1 MTELTQFIRGFQKA
15 LHIEIETMRGQRGS
29 FEVPLFN
36 GRKQDSAFSDTTT
49 HRRYVFSYAVA
60 NEKLNV
66 HLECTLRHENSE
78 YLVRVASVDTG
89 PVQLECNENIPLEG
103 KGHTLEIYPW
113 FLYEKLLSGLSGIL
127 PGHPIDNAL
136 RLFARSPACELDRS
150 PRLDHSS
157 LNASQQRAIS
167 LCCQLNPALI
177 WGPPGT
183 GKTRTLAALLT
194 ELLHQDRRIL
204 VTSTTNAAV
213 DQALEQLAKHPE
225 GRPFLD
231 QHKVIRMGQNA
242 GSHPK
247 MTL

>member
-29 FEVPLFN
+29 FELPLFN

-66 HLECTLRHENSE
+66 HLECTLRHEKSE

-89 PVQLECNENIPLEG
+89 SVQLECNQDIPLEG

-113 FLYEKLLSGLSGIL
+113 FLYEKLLSGLSEIL
-127 PGHPIDNAL
+127 PGHSIDNAL
-136 RLFARSPACELDRS
+136 RLFARSPSCQLDRS

-157 LNASQQRAIS
+157 LNPSQQRAIS

-177 WGPPGT
+177 W
-183 GKTRTLAALLT
+183 
-194 ELLHQDRRIL
+194 
-204 VTSTTNAAV
+204 
-213 DQALEQLAKHPE
+213 
-225 GRPFLD
+225 
-231 QHKVIRMGQNA
+231 
-242 GSHPK
+242 
-247 MTL
+247 